1 MAVTR
6 RSQPLRPM
14 ASERLQKILARA
26 GVASRRGA
34 ETLIADGRVSVNGT
48 RAGLG
53 ESADPDV
60 DRIELDGRPLR
71 AAPKAVHLAV
81 HKPRGFLSSARDE
94 RGRRS
99 VVSLVDAAGE
109 RLWPAGRLD
118 VESEGLM
125 LLTNDG
131 EWANRVLHPRYETV
145 REYAA
150 LVDPRPTRDLLDR
163 LRRGVELEDGP
174 ARLLDARFA
183 PPPPE
188 IDRDRHEA
196 GAWLRVRIGE
206 GRKREVRRLFDAVDA
221 RVDRLVRTRIGS
233 LTLDGLREGEWRRL
247 RPREVAGLVSTPTAR
262 PRRRR

>member
-1 MAVTR
+1 
-6 RSQPLRPM
+6 M

-26 GVASRRGA
+26 GVASRRAA
-34 ETLIADGRVSVNGT
+34 ETLIADGRVTVNGI
-48 RAGLG
+48 RASLG
-53 ESADPDV
+53 DSADPET
-60 DRIELDGRPLR
+60 DRIELDGRPIGS
-71 AAPKAVHLAV
+71 APPPIHIAI

-99 VVSLVDAAGE
+99 VVSLVDARGE

-131 EWANRVLHPRYETV
+131 EWANRVLHPRYGIV

-150 LVDPRPTRDLLDR
+150 LVDPRPTREQLDR

-188 IDRDRHEA
+188 VERDRHES

-206 GRKREVRRLFDAVDA
+206 GRKREVRRLFDAVGV
-221 RVDRLVRTRIGS
+221 RVERLVRTRIGP

-247 RPREVAGLVSTPTAR
+247 RPREVAALAAGPNPA
-262 PRRRR
+262 PRRRQTRRR

>member
-1 MAVTR
+1 
-6 RSQPLRPM
+6 M
-14 ASERLQKILARA
+14 ASERLQKVIARA
-26 GVASRRGA
+26 GIASRRRA
-34 ETLIADGRVSVNGT
+34 EQLVADGRVTVNGK

-53 ESADPDV
+53 DSADPAR
-60 DRIELDGRPLR
+60 DRIEIDGRPLER
-71 AAPKAVHLAV
+71 AAPAIHLAV

-99 VVSLVDAAGE
+99 VLALVDTGGQ

-131 EWANRVLHPRYETV
+131 EWANRVLHPRFETE

-150 LVDPRPTRDLLDR
+150 LVSPSPTRQQLDR
-163 LRRGVELEDGP
+163 LRAGVALEDGP
-174 ARLLDARFA
+174 ARLLAARHA

-188 IDRDRHEA
+188 VARERGEG

-206 GRKREVRRLFDAVDA
+206 GRKREVRRMFEAVDA
-221 RVDRLVRTRIGS
+221 RVERLVRTRIGP
-233 LTLDGLREGEWRRL
+233 LTLAGLREGEWRRL
-247 RPREVAGLVSTPTAR
+247 RPREVAALVEG
-262 PRRRR
+262 RR

>member
-1 MAVTR
+1 
-6 RSQPLRPM
+6 M

-34 ETLIADGRVSVNGT
+34 ETLIADGRVSVNGV

-53 ESADPDV
+53 DSADPEL
-60 DRIELDGRPLR
+60 DRIELDGRTIGT
-71 AAPKAVHLAV
+71 APPPVHLAV
-81 HKPRGFLSSARDE
+81 HKPRGFLSSARNE

-99 VVSLVDAAGE
+99 VVTLVDVGDE

-150 LVDPRPTRDLLDR
+150 LVSPRPTREMLDR

-174 ARLLDARFA
+174 ARLLDARYSA
-183 PPPPE
+183 PPPE
-188 IDRDRHEA
+188 VERERHEA
-196 GAWLRVRIGE
+196 GAWIRVRIGE
-206 GRKREVRRLFDAVDA
+206 GRKREVRRLFDAVGVH
-221 RVDRLVRTRIGS
+221 VDRLVRTRVGS

-247 RPREVAGLVSTPTAR
+247 RPREVAALVGGSGGGRAPASHG
-262 PRRRR
+262 RRRR

>member
-1 MAVTR
+1 
-6 RSQPLRPM
+6 M

-34 ETLIADGRVSVNGT
+34 ETLVADGRVTVNGV

-53 ESADPDV
+53 DSADPDL
-60 DRIELDGRPLR
+60 DRIELDGRPLG
-71 AAPKAVHLAV
+71 AAPPAIHLAV

-99 VVSLVDAAGE
+99 VVALVDAAGE

-131 EWANRVLHPRYETV
+131 EWANRVLHPRYGIV

-150 LVDPRPTRDLLDR
+150 LVDPRPTREMLDR
-163 LRRGVELEDGP
+163 LRHGVELEDGP
-174 ARLLDARFA
+174 ARLLEARYA
-183 PPPPE
+183 LPPPE
-188 IDRDRHEA
+188 VARDRHEV

-206 GRKREVRRLFDAVDA
+206 GRKREVRRLFEAVGG
-221 RVDRLVRTRIGS
+221 RVERLVRTRVGT
-233 LTLDGLREGEWRRL
+233 LTLDGLREGQWRRL
-247 RPREVAGLVSTPTAR
+247 RPREVASLAAGATARRTAR
-262 PRRRR
+262 PARRR